1 MYLGYNQI
9 QVQGEVL
16 TESDLSIPG
25 KATAAVL
32 QAETGNI
39 RYTMDNATI
48 PTQTKGM
55 LLIPTLPPEEFLIE
69 DIRRIKFI
77 RNGVTNAVL
86 NIHYFGGRD
95 I

>member
-9 QVQGEVL
+9 AVSIAVL
-16 TESDLSIPG
+16 TESDLTIPAG
-25 KATAAVL
+25 ATGAIL
-32 QAETGNI
+32 QAETNNI
-39 RYTMDNATI
+39 RYTMDGTI
-48 PTQTKGM
+48 PTTTKGM
-55 LLIPTLPPEEFLIE
+55 LLITTLPPEEFLIE

-77 RNGVTNAVL
+77 QVAAGAGVL